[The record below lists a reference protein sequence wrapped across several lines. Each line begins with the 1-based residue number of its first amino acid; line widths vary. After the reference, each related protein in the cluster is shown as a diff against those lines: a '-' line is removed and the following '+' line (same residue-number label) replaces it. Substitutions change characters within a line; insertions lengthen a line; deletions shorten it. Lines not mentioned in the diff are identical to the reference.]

1 MAAVWFLRTP
11 AHIMAT
17 EGDNGCVQQAC
28 LVGYALCVYGSESLP
43 SGHLAET
50 GDVYCKS
57 WLGCMLLAVWKETAW
72 VRKCGSARLC
82 ISSVWLSR
90 SNWVSRR
97 VDARCCWFIQ
107 GLRHQ
112 VPLSFCQSLFTLED
126 ALSDHSRVIARLHT
140 TPNCSDS
147 HSRSS

>member
-1 MAAVWFLRTP
+1 MAAVLILRTP

-82 ISSVWLSR
+82 ISSVWLSEAIGYLVESMR
-90 SNWVSRR
+90 DVAGLSRVFGTKFLSLSVSR
-97 VDARCCWFIQ
+97 
-107 GLRHQ
+107 
-112 VPLSFCQSLFTLED
+112 SLHSKTLFPTTLE
-126 ALSDHSRVIARLHT
+126 
-140 TPNCSDS
+140 
-147 HSRSS
+147 